1 MEAKRI
7 PAQGPLGARAGRS
20 MGLAH
25 VWGLDVPKYQR
36 CDPWVGVKVEKLV
49 PVVALRWRLLSVAR
63 VGRGLGGGRGGG
75 REL

>member
-49 PVVALRWRLLSVAR
+49 PVVALR
-63 VGRGLGGGRGGG
+63 
-75 REL
+75 